1 MAAEV
6 DLGHGEV
13 TLSDVGVEL
22 VGAEDG
28 EDGSKVLFMFFDNLG
43 VDQQVVEV
51 NDDGGVEVLAE
62 DLVHEALEGGWG
74 IGETKRDDGELVVAV
89 TGTKGGL
96 GDVGLGHADL
106 DSSLGGGRSWRRWW
120 PHAACRACCRH
131 GGGGMSS

>member
-13 TLSDVGVEL
+13 TLPDVGVEL

-28 EDGSKVLFMFFDNLG
+28 EDGGKVLFMFFDSLG

-106 DSSLGGGRSWRRWW
+106 VVALAEVDLGEDGG
-120 PHAACRACCRH
+120 PMQPVEHVVDT
-131 GGGGMSS
+131 GEGV